1 MLGIRQQHAYQH
13 MYMCIPAHAELN
25 GKEKQQAAMTSYQT
39 SSADL
44 VGTMNTLIRDLIV

>member
-1 MLGIRQQHAYQH
+1 MT
-13 MYMCIPAHAELN
+13 AHAELK

-44 VGTMNTLIRDLIV
+44 VRTMDTLIRDLTV

>member
-1 MLGIRQQHAYQH
+1 
-13 MYMCIPAHAELN
+13 MCMTAHAELK

-44 VGTMNTLIRDLIV
+44 VRTMRMAHRAWSPGDHPRRLVVVKDN